1 MSGTRVGTL
10 VLALCLGGA
19 RGPFSFASA
28 PAQGGCMLLRG
39 AERQGLGACRSDAHP
54 ETMDNVCAHSMPRRI
69 ALASACRGA
78 NNDTS
83 AALGKRS
90 SLPRGRRV
98 NRAHNGTRSDDGNV
112 ASEGRRRRR
121 SRSVQ
126 EREAE
131 DIHLRR
137 MFQVAAFHSSAWLRS
152 P

>member
-1 MSGTRVGTL
+1 
-10 VLALCLGGA
+10 
-19 RGPFSFASA
+19 
-28 PAQGGCMLLRG
+28 MLLRG

-54 ETMDNVCAHSMPRRI
+54 GAMDNVCAHSMPRI

-98 NRAHNGTRSDDGNV
+98 NRAHNGTRSDAGNV
-112 ASEGRRRRR
+112 ASEGRGRRR

-137 MFQVAAFHSSAWLRS
+137 MFQVAAFHSTARLRS